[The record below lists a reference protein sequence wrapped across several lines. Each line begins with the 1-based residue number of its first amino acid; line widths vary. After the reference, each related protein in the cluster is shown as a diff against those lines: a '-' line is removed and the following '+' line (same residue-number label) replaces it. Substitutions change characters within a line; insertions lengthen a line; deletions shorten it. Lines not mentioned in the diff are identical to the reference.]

1 LLSYYRHLP
10 TDCAAQVITII
21 GYVHAPRPDLSKMPE
36 RRSLILDGRT
46 WAEVSLA
53 ALGEN
58 FHAVQS
64 HVGKDVTICAVVK
77 ADGYGHG
84 AVECARALESE
95 GAQWLGVTD
104 AAEGLAL
111 RGAGVKGRILLMT
124 GIWKGEE
131 DAVVAENLTPTV
143 WEPWHIESIER
154 AAREQQPSRRVPV
167 HLKLDTG
174 MNRLGVSQELLPRLC
189 EMLSASKHLTLEG
202 VSTHLASAE
211 VLDAED
217 ATRQV
222 KRFEAGLALL
232 QSFGLRPS
240 LIHMGNSAAM
250 TARPD
255 TWKTMVRPGIALYGY
270 SLAFTRGGK
279 PAAVASLALKPVLAW
294 KTRVLTVKDV
304 AAGEA
309 IGYMGTFVTKTQSR
323 IAVLPVGYADGYPRL
338 LSNRARVIV
347 GGEYAPVAGRVSMDL
362 TIVDVSHIAG
372 VAVGDEVVLI
382 GNSSGKSVDAVELA
396 RLCESVPYEILC
408 GLSQRVPRVYS

>member
-1 LLSYYRHLP
+1 MN
-10 TDCAAQVITII
+10 
-21 GYVHAPRPDLSKMPE
+21 APRLKLSQLPE
-36 RRSLILDGRT
+36 SRSLILDGRT
-46 WAEVSLA
+46 WAEVSLS

-58 FHAVQS
+58 FHAVQK

-84 AVECARALESE
+84 AVESALALEAT

-111 RGAGVKGRILLMT
+111 RGAGVTGRILLMT

-131 DAVVAENLTPTV
+131 SGIVAQNLTPTI
-143 WEPWHIESIER
+143 WEPWHIETLER
-154 AAREQQPSRRVPV
+154 AARKREQVLPV

-174 MNRLGVSQELLPRLC
+174 MNRLGAPRDAWPHLC
-189 EMLSASKHLTLEG
+189 EMLSACKHLSLEG
-202 VSTHLASAE
+202 VSTHFASAE

-217 ATRQV
+217 AVRQM
-222 KRFEAGLALL
+222 KLFEEGLAVL
-232 QSFGLRPS
+232 QRYGLRPR
-240 LIHMGNSAAM
+240 LVHMGNSAAM
-250 TARPD
+250 SARPD

-270 SLAFTRGGK
+270 SLAFTRGGE
-279 PAAVASLALKPVLAW
+279 PAAVAELPLRPVLSW
-294 KTRVLTVKDV
+294 KTRVLTVKEV
-304 AAGEA
+304 AAGQA
-309 IGYMGTFVTKTQSR
+309 VGYMGTFVTKERSR

-347 GGEYAPVAGRVSMDL
+347 GGEYAPVVGRVSMDL
-362 TIVDVSHIAG
+362 TIIDVTHIRA

-382 GNSSGKSVDAVELA
+382 GQSAGKSVDAVELA

>member
-1 LLSYYRHLP
+1 MAFNSTAR
-10 TDCAAQVITII
+10 AITII
-21 GYVHAPRPDLSKMPE
+21 GYVNAPRHDLSKMPD

-46 WAEVSLA
+46 WAEVSLT

-58 FHAVQS
+58 FHVVQK
-64 HVGKDVTICAVVK
+64 HVGAGVTICAIVK

-84 AVECARALESE
+84 AVECALALQSE
-95 GAQWLGVTD
+95 GAKWLGVTD

-111 RGAGVKGRILLMT
+111 RDAGVTARILLMT

-131 DAVVAENLTPTV
+131 NGIVAQNLTPTI
-143 WEPWHIESIER
+143 WEPWHIETLER
-154 AAREQQPSRRVPV
+154 AARQRNINLPV

-174 MNRLGVSQELLPRLC
+174 MNRLGASPEKLPRLC
-189 EMLSASKHLTLEG
+189 EMLTACKYLRLEG
-202 VSTHLASAE
+202 VSTHFASAE
-211 VLDAED
+211 VLDDEN
-217 ATRQV
+217 TVRQM
-222 KRFEAGLALL
+222 KCFEEGLAVFRSYGL
-232 QSFGLRPS
+232 QPQ

-250 TARPD
+250 SARPE

-270 SLAFTRGGK
+270 SLAFTRGGQ
-279 PAAVASLALKPVLAW
+279 PAAVDPLPLRPVLSW

-304 AAGEA
+304 AAGQA
-309 IGYMGTFVTKTQSR
+309 VGYMGTFVTQTRSR

-347 GGEYAPVAGRVSMDL
+347 RGEYAPVVGRVSMDL
-362 TIVDVSHIAG
+362 TIVDVSHIRE
-372 VAVGDEVVLI
+372 VAVGDEVILI
-382 GNSSGKSVDAVELA
+382 GRSRGKGSGSDEDKSVDAVELA